1 MSKQYKMCNPI
12 EHELFM
18 LYGDKINE
26 TLNKIGATYSKIWY
40 KEEDED
46 FYIVGIRN
54 SDNVRVGFK
63 IASLEEYSIKLTDY
77 YKSILG
83 EDK

>member
-18 LYGDKINE
+18 LYGNKINE
-26 TLNKIGATYSKIWY
+26 TLNKIGATYNKIWY

-46 FYIVGIRN
+46 FYIVGIRE

-63 IASLEEYSIKLTDY
+63 IASLEEYSIKLTEY

>member
-18 LYGDKINE
+18 LYGNKINE
-26 TLNKIGATYSKIWY
+26 TLNKIGATYNKIWY

-46 FYIVGIRN
+46 FYIVGIRK

-63 IASLEEYSIKLTDY
+63 IASLEEYSIKLTEY